1 MRVPVE
7 QFYLFL
13 GETDSESATSRLRAD
28 GAAYHK
34 KLLQSKLANWQQ
46 ILSLLRAPTLQ
57 GVLATFT
64 GSDYELMLSPEYE
77 TVRSALLDAIAAV
90 PHVVFVHEA
99 VFFSDEE
106 RPSVQGD
113 PEGDPGHVHHHTV
126 TSPDEYLR
134 PEEYFGKVDDEVRRQ
149 VNEMLTEREINVL
162 PYRANAERS
171 ILATAFLDDHERHL
185 LFRIYVPSGR
195 LYANEADTM
204 LGLFRDWLSQTG
216 RNAIRQDGYRTAA
229 GQVYEFFA
237 SQAQDA
243 GDLTRQFQDFSDFLE
258 ACVDR
263 PESAAAQLQ
272 AAGVKTRPAAQ
283 LVSRYGKATRRLHL
297 DLRQTRE
304 ERLLSLKHELES
316 ELLDGV
322 DADSGGVLLLLERL
336 IPQVTGGVSG
346 ILVPVVGAAAV
357 AANIGA
363 GVHVTVNQQLIGQ
376 VTGNV
381 IQNVQGT
388 VNLGPEA
395 KDLLALIGQFGGA
408 KTVDLESAVHEL
420 EDPDARSQDR
430 LAARQRLRRFLSSL
444 GTQAVG
450 MSLSTLHKYLEQRI
464 GVG

>member
-13 GETDSESATSRLRAD
+13 GATDSESATSRFRTD
-28 GAAYHK
+28 GVDYHK
-34 KLLQSKLANWQQ
+34 KMLQSKPENWQK
-46 ILSLLRAPTLQ
+46 IVDLLRATSLQ

-64 GSDYELMLSPEYE
+64 GSDYELMVSPVYE
-77 TVRSALLDAIAAV
+77 RVSRELLDGLAAV

-106 RPSVQGD
+106 RPSVQDD
-113 PEGDPGHVHHHTV
+113 PEYDREK
-126 TSPDEYLR
+126 DEYGTYGYM
-134 PEEYFGKVDDEVRRQ
+134 PPDEYFGKVDERARGL
-149 VNEMLTEREINVL
+149 VNEMLTKREINVL
-162 PYRANAERS
+162 PYRTNAERS
-171 ILATAFLDDHERHL
+171 ILASAFLHDHERHL

-237 SQAQDA
+237 SQAQEA

-263 PESAAAQLQ
+263 PELASTQLQ
-272 AAGVKTRPAAQ
+272 AAGLENRAAAQ

-297 DLRQTRE
+297 DLRHTRE
-304 ERLLSLKHELES
+304 ERLLSLKHEWES

-322 DADSGGVLLLLERL
+322 DTESGGVLLLLERL
-336 IPQVTGGVSG
+336 LPQLAGGVSG
-346 ILVPVVGAAAV
+346 ILAPTAGAAAAV
-357 AANIGA
+357 PNIGA
-363 GVHVTVNQQLIGQ
+363 EFNVTVNQQLIGQ
-376 VTGNV
+376 VAGNV
-381 IQNVQGT
+381 IQNLQGT

-408 KTVDLESAVHEL
+408 KTADLESAVHEL
-420 EDPDARSQDR
+420 EDPDARSHDR
-430 LAARQRLRRFLSSL
+430 LAARQKLRRFLSSL

-450 MSLSTLHKYLEQRI
+450 MTMSTLHKYLEHRM